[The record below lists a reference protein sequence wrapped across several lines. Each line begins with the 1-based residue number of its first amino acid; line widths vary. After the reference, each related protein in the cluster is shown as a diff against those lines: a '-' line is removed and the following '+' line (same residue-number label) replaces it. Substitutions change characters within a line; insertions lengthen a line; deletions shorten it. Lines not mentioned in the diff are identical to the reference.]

1 VKQKHLHT
9 LLTLTLLILP
19 FNLALLSNTAVAETT
34 TRTAGVKPGY
44 RVTYGEFKSLWASY
58 VPGATAPQNLI
69 DVNNTSTVINTVL
82 SVTNTTVTFE
92 SYTVYRNETEPT
104 TETKQVDVNT
114 GIGSGNITYIAANL
128 GINDKVYTK
137 NNVTDARLNAT
148 GLRNYCNLFR
158 ETSLLNTTRVFT
170 QTNIAF
176 WVEYYWD
183 TTTGILTQ
191 QFWSYA
197 ELQGNLLTQGSIEY
211 KMIDNNIWTNVPD
224 NIPPTANAGPDQT
237 TQIGNTTILD
247 AGASRDNIGI
257 AGFSWNLGNGITV
270 PSLRVAHAYNRVGVY
285 NVTLTVE
292 DGAGNKAYD
301 YVTVTVQEKP
311 PSFPTTEILIVGLV
325 VVAILLTAWTLSKR
339 RHPKKRRR

>member
-9 LLTLTLLILP
+9 LLTLTLLVLP
-19 FNLALLSNTAVAETT
+19 FNLALVSNTAIAETT
-34 TRTAGVKPGY
+34 TRIAGVKPGD

-69 DVNNTSTVINTVL
+69 DVNNTATVVNTVL
-82 SVTNTTVTFE
+82 SVTNTTVTFR
-92 SYTVYRNETEPT
+92 SDTVYINGTET
-104 TETKQVDVNT
+104 TETKQVDVST
-114 GIGSGNITYIAANL
+114 GIGSGNITYIAAGL
-128 GINDKVYTK
+128 GINDRVYSA
-137 NNVTDARLNAT
+137 NNVTDARLNTT

-158 ETSLLNTTRVFT
+158 ETSLLNTTQVFT

-183 TTTGILTQ
+183 KATGILAE

-211 KMIDNNIWTNVPD
+211 KMTDNNIWTDSPD
-224 NIPPTANAGPDQT
+224 SEPPTANAGTDQT
-237 TQIGNTTILD
+237 TPIGNQTILD

-257 AGFSWNLGNGITV
+257 ARFSWNMGDGITV
-270 PSLRVAHAYNRVGVY
+270 PSLRVAHTYERVGVY

-301 YVTVTVQEKP
+301 YITVTVQEKP
-311 PSFPTTEILIVGLV
+311 YLFPTTEALIVALA
-325 VVAILLTAWTLSKR
+325 VVALLLTAWTLSKR
-339 RHPKKRRR
+339 RHRKRRRR